1 MSNQQYKTTKVSANF
16 GAKGW
21 LVVIMAFLSI
31 FVNSALINDSLNVTR
46 TAFTESTGM
55 NYSLISF
62 FSTAGGWF
70 AVAGGF
76 LWTFLSRK
84 ISARFSWVSSLLV
97 TGIACFFWGHATTH
111 AAYFVCISV
120 AMVGA
125 MGFAYIADGIV
136 IGNWFPKKKGL
147 AMGWATAGYPLSA
160 AIISGIA
167 TGLIAGGGTVRF
179 YNVFGFVCVGMAVL
193 CLICVRDY
201 PEQMGA
207 YPDNEKNTDRDAL
220 NKALEEGREYM
231 KTSQWNTKKVLKC
244 GNAWKIAIVI
254 GVMQLTSIGIMTNFF
269 PRMMASGYETKE
281 ILLMLTLAG
290 ALAFVGS
297 ILCGVLD
304 AKVGPKKSIIITI
317 ILAILSI
324 VMNLTG
330 IRPLIYISLPLL
342 GIQLGG
348 TSNYLISL
356 LSTIWGRYDFQI
368 LYGILQPIASLIGC
382 TGVFVVAALGETYSY
397 SMAYIV
403 VAALDAIALLLAF
416 TIKDDFVGRN

>member
-21 LVVIMAFLSI
+21 MIVILAFVSM

-46 TAFTESTGM
+46 TAFSEAAGM

-62 FSTAGGWF
+62 FSTTGGWI

-76 LWTFLSRK
+76 MWGFVARK
-84 ISARFSWVSSLLV
+84 ISARFAWACSLAVSGV
-97 TGIACFFWGHATTH
+97 ACLFWGHASTH
-111 AAYFVCISV
+111 AVYFVCIAI

-125 MGFAYIADGIV
+125 IGFSYIADGIV

-160 AIISGIA
+160 ATA
-167 TGLIAGGGTVRF
+167 TAFSTALIASGGTIRF
-179 YNVFGFVCVGMAVL
+179 YNVFAIACFALAVICML
-193 CLICVRDY
+193 CVRDY

-207 YPDNEKNTDRDAL
+207 FPDNEKDHDKTQVD
-220 NKALEEGREYM
+220 KALEEGLEYM
-231 KTSQWNTKKVLKC
+231 KTSTWNVKKVLRC

-254 GVMQLTSIGIMTNFF
+254 GIMQLTSIGIMTNFF
-269 PRMMASGYETKE
+269 PRMVASGYDTAE
-281 ILLMLTLAG
+281 ILFMLGLAG
-290 ALAFVGS
+290 VLAIFGS

-304 AKVGPKKSIIITI
+304 AKVGPKKAIIITI
-317 ILAILSI
+317 ILAIVSI
-324 VMNLTG
+324 VLNLTG

-342 GIQLGG
+342 AIQLGG

-356 LSTIWGRYDFQI
+356 LSTVWGRYDFQV
-368 LYGILQPIASLIGC
+368 LYGVLQPIACLIGY
-382 TGVFVVAALGETYSY
+382 TGVFIVAILGESFSYGMAYVVVAVLC
-397 SMAYIV
+397 
-403 VAALDAIALLLAF
+403 AISLLIAF
-416 TIKDDFVGRN
+416 LIKDDFVGRN